1 MRESIIKFHVT
12 VTGPDSVE
20 YTVRAIGKERAD
32 GIWEGHI
39 AFDSG
44 SGERLVTGLETT
56 QPNGTAI
63 EGWAAGLER
72 VYLEAALRRA
82 RNRRVARA
90 NGPARA
96 ERRA

>member
-1 MRESIIKFHVT
+1 MRETITTFEVT
-12 VTGPDSVE
+12 VTGADAVE

-44 SGERLVTGLETT
+44 SGDRLVTGLETT
-56 QPNGTAI
+56 QPNGTALQH
-63 EGWAAGLER
+63 WAAGLER
-72 VYLEAALRRA
+72 VYLETALRRA
-82 RNRRVARA
+82 RNRRIARA
-90 NGPARA
+90 NRPARA